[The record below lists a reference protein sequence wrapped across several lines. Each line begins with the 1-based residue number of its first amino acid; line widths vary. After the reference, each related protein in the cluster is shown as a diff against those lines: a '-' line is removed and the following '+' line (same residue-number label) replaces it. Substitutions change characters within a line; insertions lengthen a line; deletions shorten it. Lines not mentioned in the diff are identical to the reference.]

1 MQIEQLRYF
10 CMIVEQK
17 TFSEAAFLLHI
28 SQSSLSK
35 QVMKLEQ
42 ELDTVLFNRS
52 RRQVS
57 LTKEGQQ
64 VYEDALRLLAEY
76 DTLCANLKH
85 LKKQACEKLRIAML
99 PVFSQYSLGHS
110 IQGFLKHHNVQGNIQ
125 EIEER
130 DLPAALQE
138 QFDLYILRGEYEAF
152 KEYSAY
158 RSSED
163 ELVCVVAKQHPLA
176 RKRQLAF
183 SQLQNEKLLLFPS
196 YTVVAKLCVRAC
208 EDAGFQPKIERHGRL
223 ETLLGAA
230 REQEGVVLA
239 MKGSLTQYQLSKL
252 CIIPLQDTLK
262 SCLYVY
268 VNPSSIKKA
277 GLRELLD
284 YLQNEGEIKP
294 VEGS

>member
-1 MQIEQLRYF
+1 M
-10 CMIVEQK
+10 
-17 TFSEAAFLLHI
+17 
-28 SQSSLSK
+28 
-35 QVMKLEQ
+35 
-42 ELDTVLFNRS
+42 
-52 RRQVS
+52 
-57 LTKEGQQ
+57 
-64 VYEDALRLLAEY
+64 
-76 DTLCANLKH
+76 
-85 LKKQACEKLRIAML
+85 
-99 PVFSQYSLGHS
+99 
-110 IQGFLKHHNVQGNIQ
+110 KHHNVQGNIQ

-239 MKGSLTQYQLSKL
+239 MKGSLAQYQLSKL